1 MDASMPSPPV
11 QSATF
16 GLVSRAL
23 LALALAGA
31 ACATQASPTASAQ
44 PPAAAMPAP
53 TAAPPKASLYE
64 RLGGK
69 PAISAVI
76 DEFLKRVV
84 ADKRINTRFM
94 NTDVAYLR
102 GNLIDFV
109 CVATGGPCQYGGRE
123 MHAAHG
129 GMQVVDEEFGALVE
143 ALAGALGALHVP
155 KPEQDELLGALGPL
169 KPQIVSPPPAAAA
182 KHDPALAKA
191 AQDKAALLRKAGN
204 AAAADL
210 LDAAVVARTR
220 GQRSYAEQLFSAT
233 ERMLEPQGLPALEPL
248 FREGAPERIK
258 TALKNAPKNAAP
270 QPKTAVGG
278 SDDDEP
284 DAKPK
289 RASLSGSV
297 KIGGKVGE
305 GTYALVMLTPSSG
318 TYAKRKA
325 KQRVIEQRDRQFAPR
340 FMAIPLGST
349 VSFPNFD
356 PIYHNVFSLSA
367 ARRFDLGI
375 YKNGETRDVTFS
387 KEGIIRLGCNLH
399 SNMSASL
406 VVVGAPHY
414 VVADDKGKFR
424 FRSLAPG
431 KYTMKSWSD
440 RSADPVTQTIDINA
454 GENTIALDLPV
465 AAAGD
470 LGTDKFGVPRGQTP

>member
-1 MDASMPSPPV
+1 MLCSPRRRQNHPSLIALV
-11 QSATF
+11 LVVGLSCAT
-16 GLVSRAL
+16 SPAPTP
-23 LALALAGA
+23 AGA
-31 ACATQASPTASAQ
+31 APGA
-44 PPAAAMPAP
+44 PPP
-53 TAAPPKASLYE
+53 TAAAPPPTSGAKASLYE

-84 ADKRINTRFM
+84 ADKRINTRFI
-94 NTDVAYLR
+94 NVDVAFLR

-109 CVATGGPCQYGGRE
+109 CVATGGPCQYAGRD
-123 MHAAHG
+123 MQAAHG
-129 GMQVVDEEFGALVE
+129 GMQVVDEEFGALVG
-143 ALAGALGALHVP
+143 ALAGALGALNVP
-155 KPEQDELLGALGPL
+155 KAEQDELLGALGPL

-191 AQDKAALLRKAGN
+191 AQEKAAALRKAGK
-204 AAAADL
+204 ADAADL
-210 LDAAVVARTR
+210 LEAAVVARTR

-233 ERMLEPQGLPALEPL
+233 ERVLEPEGLPALEPL

-258 TALKNAPKNAAP
+258 TALKTAPKDAAP

-278 SDDDEP
+278 SEEDEP

-289 RASLSGSV
+289 RGSLAGTV
-297 KIGGKVGE
+297 KIGGKTGE
-305 GTYALVMLTPSSG
+305 STYALIMLTPKAG
-318 TYAKRKA
+318 AYAKRKA
-325 KQRVIEQRDRQFAPR
+325 KQRVIEQRERQFAPR

-375 YKNGETRDVTFS
+375 YKNGETREVTFN

-399 SNMSASL
+399 ANMSASL

-414 VVADDKGKFR
+414 VVVDASGKFK

-440 RSADPVTQTIDINA
+440 RSAEPVTQSIEITP
-454 GENTIALDLPV
+454 GENTVALDLPV
-465 AAAGD
+465 AAGGD

>member
-1 MDASMPSPPV
+1 
-11 QSATF
+11 
-16 GLVSRAL
+16 
-23 LALALAGA
+23 
-31 ACATQASPTASAQ
+31 
-44 PPAAAMPAP
+44 
-53 TAAPPKASLYE
+53 
-64 RLGGK
+64 LGGK

-94 NTDVAYLR
+94 NVDVADLR

-109 CVATGGPCQYGGRE
+109 CVATGGPCQYAGRD
-123 MHAAHG
+123 MHGAHG
-129 GMQVVDEEFGALVE
+129 GMQIVDEEFDALVG
-143 ALAGALGALHVP
+143 ALAGALGALNVP
-155 KPEQDELLGALGPL
+155 KAEQDELLGALGPL

-191 AQDKAALLRKAGN
+191 AQDKAAALRKAGK
-204 AAAADL
+204 ADAADL
-210 LDAAVVARTR
+210 LEAAVVARTR
-220 GQRSYAEQLFSAT
+220 GQRSYAEQLYSAT
-233 ERMLEPQGLPALEPL
+233 ERVLEPEGLPALEPL

-258 TALKNAPKNAAP
+258 TALKTAPKDAAP

-278 SDDDEP
+278 SEEDEP

-289 RASLSGSV
+289 RGSLAGTV
-297 KIGGKVGE
+297 TIGGKSGE
-305 GTYALVMLTPSSG
+305 NTYALIMLTPKTG
-318 TYAKRKA
+318 GYAKRKA
-325 KQRVIEQRDRQFAPR
+325 KQRVIEQRERQFAPR

-375 YKNGETRDVTFS
+375 YKNGETREVTFS

-399 SNMSASL
+399 ANMSASL

-414 VVADDKGKFR
+414 VVVDASGKFK

-440 RSADPVTQTIDINA
+440 RSAEPVTQSIEINP

-465 AAAGD
+465 AAGGD

>member
-1 MDASMPSPPV
+1 MPCPHRLS
-11 QSATF
+11 SCRTF
-16 GLVSRAL
+16 VLAL
-23 LALALAGA
+23 LPVALLGSS
-31 ACATQASPTASAQ
+31 CATSGGPSTSPQ
-44 PPAAAMPAP
+44 PPPATSP
-53 TAAPPKASLYE
+53 AVATAPPATGKASLYD

-94 NTDVAYLR
+94 NVDVAYLR

-109 CVATGGPCQYGGRE
+109 CLATGGPCQYGGRD
-123 MHAAHG
+123 MQGAHS

-143 ALAGALGALHVP
+143 ALAGALGALKVP
-155 KPEQDELLGALGPL
+155 KAEQDELLGALGPL

-182 KHDPALAKA
+182 KHDPALARAAQEKA
-191 AQDKAALLRKAGN
+191 AALRKAGKPE
-204 AAAADL
+204 AADML
-210 LDAAVVARTR
+210 EAAVTARTR
-220 GQRSYAEQLFSAT
+220 GQRSYAEQLYSAT
-233 ERMLEPQGLPALEPL
+233 ERLLEPEGLPALEPL

-258 TALKNAPKNAAP
+258 TALKTAPKDSAP

-278 SDDDEP
+278 SDEDEP

-289 RASLSGSV
+289 RGSLAGSV
-297 KIGGKVGE
+297 TIGGKVGE
-305 GTYALVMLTPSSG
+305 GTYALVMLTPKAG
-318 TYAKRKA
+318 GYAKRKA
-325 KQRVIEQRDRQFAPR
+325 KQRVIEQRERQFAPR

-356 PIYHNVFSLSA
+356 PIFHNVFSLSA

-375 YKNGETRDVTFS
+375 YKNGETREVTFN

-399 SNMSASL
+399 SNMKASL

-414 VVADDKGKFR
+414 VVADAAGKFR

-440 RSADPVTQTIDINA
+440 RSTDPVTQTIEIA
-454 GENTIALDLPV
+454 SGENTVALDLPV
-465 AAAGD
+465 AAAGEM
-470 LGTDKFGVPRGQTP
+470 GTDKFGVPRGQTP